1 MIDGSTRSA
10 MVDSSTPDPVPD
22 PDPEDPDPPDPE
34 DPDPEPDPL
43 NHDMLFLLKKNDLPF
58 DDNTKKSVFE
68 NMSMIVKDDLTNDL
82 LYFMKF
88 YQLTNEEQTS
98 YFYIVFYELMS
109 FIIRNDQ
116 NKLSQFH
123 ISLLNMFVYI
133 LLKNIVINLTNQQ
146 DDVELLDLIQLC
158 TFLLHTGSEIFESDL
173 IAVK

>member
-1 MIDGSTRSA
+1 MRLHYAI
-10 MVDSSTPDPVPD
+10 
-22 PDPEDPDPPDPE
+22 
-34 DPDPEPDPL
+34 
-43 NHDMLFLLKKNDLPF
+43 LLKKNDLPF

-133 LLKNIVINLTNQQ
+133 LLKNIVINHY
-146 DDVELLDLIQLC
+146 I
-158 TFLLHTGSEIFESDL
+158 HHY
-173 IAVK
+173 

>member
-1 MIDGSTRSA
+1 MK
-10 MVDSSTPDPVPD
+10 VCV
-22 PDPEDPDPPDPE
+22 
-34 DPDPEPDPL
+34 L
-43 NHDMLFLLKKNDLPF
+43 LMLPMLCNAFLQQPMKQYRRMRLQYAILLKKKDLPF

-98 YFYIVFYELMS
+98 YFYIVFYETIS

-133 LLKNIVINLTNQQ
+133 LLKNIVINHY
-146 DDVELLDLIQLC
+146 I
-158 TFLLHTGSEIFESDL
+158 HHY
-173 IAVK
+173 

>member
-1 MIDGSTRSA
+1 MKVCVFL
-10 MVDSSTPDPVPD
+10 ML
-22 PDPEDPDPPDPE
+22 
-34 DPDPEPDPL
+34 PL
-43 NHDMLFLLKKNDLPF
+43 LCNAFLQQPMKQYRRMRLHYAILLKKNDLPF

-133 LLKNIVINLTNQQ
+133 LLKNIVINHY
-146 DDVELLDLIQLC
+146 IHHH
-158 TFLLHTGSEIFESDL
+158 F
-173 IAVK
+173 